1 MNSQTKSPSDRIWAI
16 LEEFSAGQKEL
27 QAGQKELQAS
37 QRKTDLQINKLQ
49 AGQKEL
55 QASQRKTDLQI
66 NKLQAGQKELQASQR
81 KTDLQINKLQAG
93 QKELQAGQKE
103 LQAGQKELQA
113 SQRKTDLQIQKQGS
127 QFNERWGRM
136 VESLVSGKCVQL
148 LRERGIEV
156 KRIYPNVI
164 GALEKNGKVIK
175 NREFDIIAANG
186 NEAVVF
192 EVKTILSV
200 KSINDFLAVMPD
212 FSKYIPDHRDKTLY
226 AGMAYLKANEHAAAL
241 AEKRGLFVIRATG
254 DSASLINKKGF
265 KPKVFSS

>member
-1 MNSQTKSPSDRIWAI
+1 MLSGRRFALKAVLLYIGFMSSQPKKHPSDRIWAI

-27 QAGQKELQAS
+27 QASQKELQAS
-37 QRKTDLQINKLQ
+37 QKKTDLQI
-49 AGQKEL
+49 KEL
-55 QASQRKTDLQI
+55 EAR
-66 NKLQAGQKELQASQR
+66 
-81 KTDLQINKLQAG
+81 
-93 QKELQAGQKE
+93 
-103 LQAGQKELQA
+103 
-113 SQRKTDLQIQKQGS
+113 QRKTDLQIQKQGS

-164 GALEKNGKVIK
+164 GALEENGEAVK
-175 NREFDIIAANG
+175 NREFDIIAASG
-186 NEAVVF
+186 KEAVVF

-200 KSINDFLAVMPD
+200 KSVNDFLSVMPD

-226 AGMAYLKANEHAAAL
+226 AGMACLKANEHAAAL
-241 AEKRGLFVIRATG
+241 AEDRGLFVIRATG
-254 DSASLINKKGF
+254 DSASLVNKKGF